1 MNLKNMIKL
10 MDIRTLIASIFPVL
24 LGSFYSWYMFDRIS
38 FMYLI
43 LLLVAMP
50 LMQGS
55 ANMINDCCDYISGV
69 DGDDKSDEKLLVN
82 GEIKLHEVIIL
93 IAISQLISLAIGLY
107 LGVGTS
113 FLIIPI
119 GIIGTTISVLYATGP
134 LPISSTP
141 FGEIVSGSTMGI
153 GITSTVLY
161 IQSGI
166 LGSQTI
172 LMALPSAIFISAIML
187 SNNISDMAED
197 RTSGRKT
204 LPILIGQEKAQK
216 LWIIWVYSLIV
227 AVVGLF
233 MAGVYPIEV
242 LISVLIIFPYGFR
255 KKFLSYEKCRNT
267 KPITMGLTGMIGIRL
282 HGAMLVGLAVS
293 KLF

>member
-24 LGSFYSWYMFDRIS
+24 LGSFYSWYMFDSIS

-172 LMALPSAIFISAIML
+172 LMALPSAIFIGAIML

>member
-172 LMALPSAIFISAIML
+172 LMALPSAIFIGAIML

>member
-93 IAISQLISLAIGLY
+93 IAISQLLSLAIGLY
-107 LGVGTS
+107 LGARTS

-172 LMALPSAIFISAIML
+172 LMALPSAIFIGAIML